1 MAPAG
6 EIYARFACSRTG
18 GFRLDV
24 ELTLPAQGI
33 TAITGPSGCGKT
45 TLLRCMAGL
54 QPAHGEMRVGDEIWQ
69 AADRCRPVH
78 QRPLAYVFQEAH
90 LFPHLS
96 VRRNLEFG
104 YRRIPARQ
112 RQIRFEDA
120 VHWLGLE
127 KLLQRMPPGLSG
139 GERQRVAI
147 ARALLTSPRL
157 LLMDEPLSAL
167 DRAGRQDILPYL
179 EQLRD
184 TLAIPVIYVSHS
196 GAEVLRLADHL
207 VLMEQG
213 RVQMQGPLAEVLAR
227 SGQALTPE
235 NDAGV
240 ILEGYLRHRD
250 EHWQLALF
258 DFGEGSLW
266 LAHPGPVQP
275 HKRLRVQVLARDVS
289 LALQEN
295 REQSIQNLLPARVE
309 NIHREVSPGIS
320 LVRLYS
326 GRTPFLSRLTTRA
339 VHQLG
344 LAPGRPVWMQIK
356 AAALIE

>member
-1 MAPAG
+1 MPADQVR
-6 EIYARFACSRTG
+6 ARFHCALP
-18 GFRLDV
+18 GFELDV
-24 ELTLPAQGI
+24 DLALPGRGI
-33 TAITGPSGCGKT
+33 TAISGPSGCGKT

-54 QPAHGEMRVGDEIWQ
+54 QPACGEMRVGAEVWQ
-69 AADRCRPVH
+69 TADRSRPVH

-90 LFPHLS
+90 LFPHLT

-112 RQIRFEDA
+112 RQIGFEDA

-127 KLLQRMPPGLSG
+127 ALLERMPSGLSG
-139 GERQRVAI
+139 GECQRVAI

-167 DRAGRQDILPYL
+167 DRASKQNILPYL

-184 TLAIPVIYVSHS
+184 ILAIPVIYVSHS
-196 GAEVLRLADHL
+196 GAEIARLADHL

-213 RVQMQGPLAEVLAR
+213 QVQAQGPLQEVLAR
-227 SGQALTPE
+227 SGQPLSPE
-235 NDAGV
+235 NEAGV
-240 ILEGYLRHRD
+240 VLEGYLCQWD
-250 EHWQLALF
+250 ERWQLAQF
-258 DFGEGSLW
+258 DFGEGRLW
-266 LAHPGPVQP
+266 LPHPRPVQP

-295 REQSIQNLLPARVE
+295 REQSIQNLLPARIE
-309 NIHREVSPGIS
+309 QIQTEVSPGTS
-320 LVRLYS
+320 LVRLHC

-344 LAPGRPVWMQIK
+344 LQPGRQVWMQIK
-356 AAALIE
+356 TAALVE